1 MTDLPS
7 WTCTGVVPIE
17 NGLSLLESALHAGR
31 VSAAERGYTGEP
43 EISTEEVML
52 AGQADAA
59 TEPTYLS
66 AEQADQAGRDFA
78 ASHLRYRM
86 VWPAEG

>member
-1 MTDLPS
+1 MTELPS
-7 WTCTGVVPIE
+7 WTYTGVVPIE
-17 NGLSLLESALHAGR
+17 NDLSLLESALHAGR

-52 AGQADAA
+52 TGRPDAE
-59 TEPTYLS
+59 EPSYLG
-66 AEQADQAGRDFA
+66 AEQAGQDFVA
-78 ASHLRYRM
+78 THLQYRM